1 MIRRFK
7 QNRLGLLGLGLSV
20 VYILVALIGPILI
33 TKDPTAI
40 EPGARFQGPSPEHLF
55 GTDRYGRDVFARTI
69 HGARISLR
77 VAVIVTLAST
87 IAGVL
92 LGLTAGFYGGKV
104 DEAIMRLVD
113 VMFAFPSILLALV
126 IIAILGPGLDKAILA
141 LSIAFVPPM
150 VRVTRGSALS
160 VREEEYVLAAI
171 SYGESSF
178 GIMRRD
184 MLPNLLSA
192 VIVQATITFA
202 YSIIAEAGL
211 SYLALSAS
219 PPEPTWGAVIS
230 EGQSTIELAPWVTV
244 FPSLAI
250 LVTILGLTFLGIGL
264 RDALD
269 PKTDTDQKG
278 GAI

>member
-1 MIRRFK
+1 MV
-7 QNRLGLLGLGLSV
+7 GLGLSII
-20 VYILVALIGPILI
+20 YILIAVIGPLLI
-33 TKDPTAI
+33 TSDPTSI
-40 EPGARFQGPSPEHLF
+40 NPTVRFQNPSLEHLF
-55 GTDRYGRDVFARTI
+55 GTDRYGRDVLIRTI
-69 HGARISLR
+69 YGARISLR
-77 VAVIVTLAST
+77 VAVIVTISST
-87 IAGVL
+87 IVGVF
-92 LGLTAGFYGGKV
+92 LGLLAGFYGGKV
-104 DEAIMRLVD
+104 DEAIMRVID

-126 IIAILGPGLDKAILA
+126 IVAILGPGLNRAILA

-219 PPEPTWGAVIS
+219 PPTPTWGAIIS
-230 EGQSTIELAPWVTV
+230 EGQNTIELAPWVIM
-244 FPSLAI
+244 FPSLSI
-250 LVTILGLTFLGIGL
+250 LVTVLGLTFFGIGL

-269 PKTDTDQKG
+269 PKTDTDEKG